1 MSCEGRIVIGDFN
14 VACIV
19 TPGTPVTS
27 KAGTRSYMGNINS
40 VTIILFC
47 YVISFLAPEVFS
59 PPQEGYTYAVDWW
72 SLGVTAYKLLRAQ
85 VYYSIKMFAVIC
97 FPVGSVPNW
106 FC

>member
-1 MSCEGRIVIGDFN
+1 MYKSDNSLIIMSCAGRIVIGDFN

-47 YVISFLAPEVFS
+47 YVSF
-59 PPQEGYTYAVDWW
+59 
-72 SLGVTAYKLLRAQ
+72 
-85 VYYSIKMFAVIC
+85 
-97 FPVGSVPNW
+97 
-106 FC
+106 

>member
-1 MSCEGRIVIGDFN
+1 VKFLYNNVGFHLSHRDIKPSNLFLNDRGKLCINQIIVLYVSCAGRIVIGDFN

-47 YVISFLAPEVFS
+47 YVSF
-59 PPQEGYTYAVDWW
+59 
-72 SLGVTAYKLLRAQ
+72 
-85 VYYSIKMFAVIC
+85 
-97 FPVGSVPNW
+97 
-106 FC
+106 

>member
-1 MSCEGRIVIGDFN
+1 MSCAGRIVIGDFN

-47 YVISFLAPEVFS
+47 YVSF
-59 PPQEGYTYAVDWW
+59 
-72 SLGVTAYKLLRAQ
+72 
-85 VYYSIKMFAVIC
+85 
-97 FPVGSVPNW
+97 
-106 FC
+106 